1 MNIMAFTLTAI
12 IFYAIGVAVGHDPQ
26 NFEE

>member
-1 MNIMAFTLTAI
+1 MSFTAFILTAVT
-12 IFYAIGVAVGHDPQ
+12 FYVLGVAVGHDPQ